1 MIRAKKKRNSG
12 DKFIVSEKQLNKIK
26 EELSAEAVTKTG
38 MLYLAALA
46 ERGWNEDQIVELFE
60 TIQRYA
66 QYIDDHLIR
75 IRDVQQ
81 TIETRTG
88 IKMRGRW

>member
-26 EELSAEAVTKTG
+26 EEISAEVVTKTG

-46 ERGWNEDQIVELFE
+46 ERGWDEDQIIELFE

-66 QYIDDHLIR
+66 QYIDEHLVR

>member
-46 ERGWNEDQIVELFE
+46 ERGWDEDQIVELFE

>member
-12 DKFIVSEKQLNKIK
+12 DKFLVSEKQLNKIK

-46 ERGWNEDQIVELFE
+46 ERGWDEDQIVELFE

-66 QYIDDHLIR
+66 QYIDEHLIR

>member
-12 DKFIVSEKQLNKIK
+12 DKFLVSEKQLNKIK

>member
-38 MLYLAALA
+38 MLYLAAMA
-46 ERGWNEDQIVELFE
+46 ERGWDEDQIVELFE

>member
-12 DKFIVSEKQLNKIK
+12 DKFLVSEKQLNKIK

-46 ERGWNEDQIVELFE
+46 ERGWDEDQIIDLFE

-66 QYIDDHLIR
+66 QYIDEHLVR